1 MGRWGLEVPEGKL
14 IIEAHV
20 AGAGVGRLDVPCLIG
35 LEGVAVGVEA
45 KVRGGGGRSLAEDEA
60 KSGRKI
66 VKRSR

>member
-35 LEGVAVGVEA
+35 LGGVA
-45 KVRGGGGRSLAEDEA
+45 GGGGGGGEVLPRMRQSLGE
-60 KSGRKI
+60 R
-66 VKRSR
+66 